1 MKTTALLCSLMLST
15 LMSCEASGG
24 KSAQT
29 IEFGELA
36 PQNLMEGSLQ
46 LQAAASSGLP
56 VKFSC
61 SDPRIA
67 VIKGNAVEFVSEGVA
82 YITAGQPGNESFY
95 EAPNVTRELK
105 IRDWDP
111 NKKTQV
117 ISFELPERVSNDDYP
132 PLSLVAVATSGLPVK
147 FTSNDWRG
155 VVVGSPLTGYQLA
168 LHHGT
173 STYDVYISITASQ
186 GGNSEYNPA
195 ENVIRTIHAIGD
207 GTH

>member
-1 MKTTALLCSLMLST
+1 MKRIKTTVLLYGLMLLT
-15 LMSCEASGG
+15 LMSCEAGGG

-46 LQAAASSGLP
+46 LQATASSGLP
-56 VKFSC
+56 VIFSC

-67 VIKGNAVEFVSEGVA
+67 VIKGSTVEFVSEGVA
-82 YITAGQPGNESFY
+82 YITAGQPGNDSFY

-111 NKKTQV
+111 RKKTQV
-117 ISFELPERVSNDDYP
+117 ISFELPERLSNDDP
-132 PLSLVAVATSGLPVK
+132 PLPLVAVSTSALPVK

-155 VVVGSPLTGYQLA
+155 VITSDNLLI
-168 LHHGT
+168 LFHGT
-173 STYDVYISITASQ
+173 YTYDAYISITASQ
-186 GGNSEYNPA
+186 EGDSEYNPA